1 MFHVELLAGAHKD
14 FDESFDWY
22 AARSAGTALRF
33 TDAVN
38 VALDEVSRDP
48 ERFAKIDERH
58 RERLVKRFPFRVIY
72 RIVESRIIV
81 VAVAHAKRNPDY
93 WTAR

>member
-1 MFHVELLAGAHKD
+1 MFPIELQAGAHKD

-22 AARSAGTALRF
+22 ADRSPGTALRF

-38 VALDEVSRDP
+38 AALDEIARDP
-48 ERFAKIDERH
+48 ERFASIDERH

-72 RIVESRIIV
+72 RAVEERIIV
-81 VAVAHAKRNPDY
+81 VAIAHAKRNPNY
-93 WTAR
+93 WITR